1 MNNNPGIHDTV
12 APVLYRNDV
21 GDRQNWVEVELV
33 GTTANRDAV
42 GSEVRV
48 QLSNGITMLRH
59 VMIGSGYASQS
70 SLRLHFGIGEADAIT
85 KLTVN
90 WKGPG
95 AGEDV
100 FEDPPVNRIL
110 KIVQGESNQTGK
122 LSLVT
127 PRQEAAGIE

>member
-33 GTTANRDAV
+33 G
-42 GSEVRV
+42 
-48 QLSNGITMLRH
+48 ITLLRH